1 MKKTIIGNSLVDLP
15 TEDIDGRRY
24 YVTPE
29 GIRYPSVTTAL
40 SEYSDKTFLQ
50 KWKDR
55 IGEEEANKI
64 TQYAC
69 DVGTAVHSLIENYL
83 FNKKT
88 KPEPSPFAI
97 HRDMMF
103 GAIQRNLT
111 KIDNIH
117 ALEAPLYSHTLRLA
131 GRTDCIAEYD
141 GKLSI
146 IDFKTSKKEKKLEW
160 IENYFIQGT
169 IYSLMYEELTGLKAK
184 NVVIILVT
192 YDCEP
197 FVWVQKRRDYFP
209 QVQKLTTEVVPKLL
223 L

>member
-1 MKKTIIGNSLVDLP
+1 
-15 TEDIDGRRY
+15 
-24 YVTPE
+24 
-29 GIRYPSVTTAL
+29 
-40 SEYSDKTFLQ
+40 
-50 KWKDR
+50 
-55 IGEEEANKI
+55 
-64 TQYAC
+64 
-69 DVGTAVHSLIENYL
+69 
-83 FNKKT
+83 
-88 KPEPSPFAI
+88 
-97 HRDMMF
+97 MMF